1 MENELERIK
10 EFEANILVEIKK
22 LYNFNKDIEV
32 TVTTKFY
39 RYKNRIFGNITVDSQ
54 TLYISDFVRNKIL
67 TNALQSIRV
76 RTNTLDFE
84 IVSRLPQKINQEG

>member
-10 EFEANILVEIKK
+10 EFEANILNEIKK
-22 LYNFNKDIEV
+22 LYNFNKDIKV

-39 RYKNRIFGNITVDSQ
+39 RYKDYILGNITVDSQ

-84 IVSRLPQKINQEG
+84 IVSKLP